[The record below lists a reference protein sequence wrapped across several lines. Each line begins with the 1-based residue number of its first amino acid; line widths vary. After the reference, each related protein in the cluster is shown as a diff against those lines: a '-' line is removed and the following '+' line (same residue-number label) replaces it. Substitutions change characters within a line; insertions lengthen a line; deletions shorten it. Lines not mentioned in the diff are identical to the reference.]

1 MSEAPIRDGQL
12 IRPAMASAGGY
23 HMKCCDCGLVHRLD
37 FQNLMEGDIEA
48 DPHEVELVMR
58 VYRDDAMTAKARAGS
73 DTWWLP

>member
-1 MSEAPIRDGQL
+1 
-12 IRPAMASAGGY
+12 
-23 HMKCCDCGLVHRLD
+23 
-37 FQNLMEGDIEA
+37 MEGDIEA